1 MKEFKL
7 DNEPKIN
14 SGFNAPDNYFDTFS
28 EKLITKLPASE
39 TKVISI
45 FETRKKWY
53 IAVAAI
59 LILLLSIPLYF
70 KYQSSSNEINS
81 EALEDYLTFHS
92 NITEEELVNS
102 LETEDLEKIKI
113 DLQLEEEDL
122 EEILINNFEF
132 EQYLIN

>member
-7 DNEPKIN
+7 DNGSKIN
-14 SGFNAPDNYFDTFS
+14 SGFNVPDDYFDSFS
-28 EKLITKLPASE
+28 EKLLTKLPASE
-39 TKVISI
+39 TKVFSI
-45 FETRKKWY
+45 FENRKKWFFK
-53 IAVAAI
+53 VAAI
-59 LILLLSIPLYF
+59 LILLLSIPVYF
-70 KYQSSSNEINS
+70 IYQSSSNEINS
-81 EALEDYLTFHS
+81 EVLEDYLTFHS